1 MTIAEVKKIPI
12 KDILSQMGIEPV
24 MSRCGGTQLMYN
36 SPLRKDK
43 NASFSVSTRLNL
55 WKDFGTQFAGN
66 VIDLVIALKGNCSFK
81 EAVAWLKQQAD
92 GPKEEASSLNISS
105 SQKQYASKM
114 SGHTNISDMRVKE
127 LSSPV
132 LLKYL
137 ESRGI
142 PAGIA
147 RRYCK
152 EAHYKVRG
160 REYYAIAFMN
170 ILGGMELR
178 CQYFKG
184 CHGVKAPSIVRTDK
198 AERSPMCCVFEGF
211 MDFLSYK
218 VLEERGDSELVHRKA
233 CDSIILNSTAI
244 IQKAVPFIDVYLYAY
259 SFLDNDLSGRQ
270 ALDTISRIM
279 PGRIHDMSSK
289 FMPFNDLNDYLMQSG
304 FW

>member
-1 MTIAEVKKIPI
+1 
-12 KDILSQMGIEPV
+12 
-24 MSRCGGTQLMYN
+24 MYN

-66 VIDLVIALKGNCSFK
+66 VIDLVIALKGNCSFR
-81 EAVAWLKQQAD
+81 EAVAWLKQQAGNPED
-92 GPKEEASSLNISS
+92 ETSSPNTSRPQEHNASI
-105 SQKQYASKM
+105 M
-114 SGHTNISDMRVKE
+114 SGNSNMSDMRVKE

-152 EAHYKVRG
+152 EAHYTVRD

-184 CHGVKAPSIVRTDK
+184 CHGVSRTGCRLLKDRLQQRVSLF
-198 AERSPMCCVFEGF
+198 AA
-211 MDFLSYK
+211 
-218 VLEERGDSELVHRKA
+218 H
-233 CDSIILNSTAI
+233 
-244 IQKAVPFIDVYLYAY
+244 AV
-259 SFLDNDLSGRQ
+259 LDNLAVGAEEEKVRDAVHVILLG
-270 ALDTISRIM
+270 
-279 PGRIHDMSSK
+279 
-289 FMPFNDLNDYLMQSG
+289 
-304 FW
+304 

>member
-1 MTIAEVKKIPI
+1 MTIAEVKRIPI

-66 VIDLVIALKGNCSFK
+66 VIDLVIALKGNCSFR
-81 EAVAWLKQQAD
+81 EAVAWLKQQAGNPED
-92 GPKEEASSLNISS
+92 ETSSPNTSRPQEHNASI
-105 SQKQYASKM
+105 M
-114 SGHTNISDMRVKE
+114 SGNSNMSDMRVKE

-152 EAHYKVRG
+152 EAHYTVRD

-184 CHGVKAPSIVRTDK
+184 CHGVKAPSIVRADK
-198 AERSPMCCVFEGF
+198 AVRSPACCIFEGF

-218 VLEERGDSELVHRKA
+218 VLEESGSSTLVHRTA
-233 CDSIILNSTAI
+233 CDCIILNSTSI
-244 IQKAVPFIDVYLYAY
+244 IQRAVPFIDVYLYAY
-259 SFLDNDLSGRQ
+259 SFLDNDLSGKQ
-270 ALDTISRIM
+270 AFSTINRLL
-279 PGRIHDMSSK
+279 PGRIHDMSNK
-289 FMPFNDLNDYLMQSG
+289 YEPINDLNDYLVSG
-304 FW
+304 LR